1 MEIKNI
7 KFKAKSTLDGS
18 WVQGD
23 LIHRG
28 ENGEKIAILRNRFY
42 VSEIYTS
49 TICMFT
55 GEKDMNGNEIYIGDI
70 ISNLETGSV
79 VEVTWNDRLKRL
91 DCNFLKEYKF
101 IGIPFGMFVSRYK
114 KIVVLGSKFDKEK

>member
-1 MEIKNI
+1 MEIEKI

-23 LIHRG
+23 LIHMGKNR
-28 ENGEKIAILRNRFY
+28 EKIAILRNRFY
-42 VSEIYTS
+42 VSEIDTS

-55 GEKDMNGNEIYIGDI
+55 GEKDMNGNDIYIGDL
-70 ISNLETGSV
+70 ISNIETGSV

-91 DCNFLKEYKF
+91 DCNFLNEYKF
-101 IGIPFGMFVSRYK
+101 IGIPFGIFVSRYK